1 MPDLVFELGTE
12 EMPAGAIA
20 DALEQLGARVGSG
33 LGAARLAPEKVE
45 TFGTPRRLVALAQGV
60 PDRQPDQEREV
71 RGPAK
76 SVAFDA
82 AGKPTGAAIGFAK
95 KQGVGVEQLEV
106 IHVNGAEY
114 VQARVR
120 DTGRPAEEVIG
131 PILADI
137 AKGLA
142 FPKLMRWGDQ
152 SEGGMRFVR
161 PIRWL
166 LCLLDDRVVPMEIA
180 GIESGRLTRGHRFLA
195 PGEFEIG
202 EALDLFQMLH
212 TAGVML
218 DPEERKRGIVAQAN
232 ALAAEAGGRI
242 PWDEGLLEENVFLV
256 EWPTAL
262 RGDFDPAYLELPRPV
277 LVTAMK
283 KHQRFFP
290 IEDAEGRLLPHFI
303 SIRNGG
309 EDHLDVVREG
319 NERVLT
325 ARFADA
331 KYFFAQDRNTS
342 LDEMAGEL
350 SRLVFQEKL
359 GTIAQKRDRLV
370 SLVGTLAD
378 SLELGAE
385 QKLRA
390 VRAASLCKA
399 DLVSRMVIELPA
411 LQGIM
416 GREYALL
423 QGEPADV
430 AVAIAEH
437 YQPRSASDSVPA
449 SPLGRLLAVADRLD
463 TLVGYVG
470 IGVMPTGS
478 SDPYGLRRAAQ
489 GVVQILADEPEMGSL
504 VEMEAQAAQ
513 AYDHV
518 NGLDFPLDPLCNDLA
533 TLFDQRIS
541 ALLEERGVRYDL
553 IDSALSGGSVYS
565 TLVYATVKRGET
577 LQSLSEDPNFVPTT
591 QAAARVANILRS
603 ASSGGSADGAPVPGK
618 EAIHGGQAHSVE
630 RAVSLLEQL
639 SRRVDRSLLQE
650 GSETRLLN
658 EARALLPDAAR
669 RAAAY
674 DYTGLYRELDRLREP
689 VNAFF
694 EDVMVMVEDAAIRS
708 NRLALLSLVDA
719 LYKTLADFTKV
730 VVA

>member
-20 DALEQLGARVGSG
+20 DALEQLREKVTSG
-33 LGAARLAPEKVE
+33 LAAARLAPEKVE
-45 TFGTPRRLVALAQGV
+45 TFGTPRRLVVLANGV
-60 PDRQPDQEREV
+60 PAQQPDQEREV

-82 AGKPTGAAIGFAK
+82 AGKPTGAALGFAK
-95 KQGVGVEQLEV
+95 KQGVDAGQLEIV
-106 IHVNGAEY
+106 DVDGSEY

-120 DTGRPAEEVIG
+120 DTGRVAEEVVG

-137 AKGLA
+137 AKSLA

-152 SEGGMRFVR
+152 SAGGMRFVR

-166 LCLLDDRVVPMEIA
+166 LCLLDEKIVPMEVA
-180 GIESGRLTRGHRFLA
+180 GIRSGRETRGHRFLA
-195 PGEFEIG
+195 PGEFEVG

-232 ALAAEAGGRI
+232 MLAAEAGGRV

-256 EWPTAL
+256 EWPTGL
-262 RGDFDPAYLELPRPV
+262 RGNFDPAYLELPRPV

-290 IEDAEGRLLPHFI
+290 VEDENGKLLPHFI

-309 EDHLDVVREG
+309 EDHLDTVREG

-331 KYFFAQDRNTS
+331 RFFYSQDQETKLDDMAAQ
-342 LDEMAGEL
+342 LG
-350 SRLVFQEKL
+350 RLVFQEKL
-359 GTIAQKRDRLV
+359 GTIAQKRERLV
-370 SLVGTLAD
+370 ALVGSLAD
-378 SLELGAE
+378 SLRMDSQAKE
-385 QKLRA
+385 RA
-390 VRAASLCKA
+390 IRAASLCKA
-399 DLVSRMVIELPA
+399 DLVSRMVIELPS
-411 LQGIM
+411 LQGVM

-423 QGEPADV
+423 QDEDP
-430 AVAIAEH
+430 AVADAIAQH
-437 YQPRSASDSVPA
+437 YQPKSANDSVPA
-449 SPLGRLLAVADRLD
+449 SPLGCLLAVADRLD

-470 IGVMPTGS
+470 IGVMPSGS

-489 GVVQILADEPEMGSL
+489 GVVQILADEPGMGSL
-504 VEMEAQAAQ
+504 TEMERLAAD
-513 AYDHV
+513 AYDQV
-518 NGLDFPLDPLCNDLA
+518 NGLDVPLEPLLNDLGA
-533 TLFDQRIS
+533 LFDQRIS
-541 ALLEERGVRYDL
+541 ALHEERGVRYDL
-553 IDSALSGGSVYS
+553 VDATLGGGSLSGAV
-565 TLVYATVKRGET
+565 VFATVKRGET
-577 LQSLSEDPNFVPTT
+577 LQAVAGDASFVPTT
-591 QAAARVANILRS
+591 QAAARVANILKS
-603 ASSGGSADGAPVPGK
+603 APADERRAGNQ
-618 EAIHGGQAHSVE
+618 AI
-630 RAVSLLEQL
+630 LEVL
-639 SRRVDRSLLQE
+639 SRRVDRTLLQE
-650 GSETRLLN
+650 GSELRLFH
-658 EARALLPDAAR
+658 EAQALAPDVAR
-669 RAAAY
+669 LDSDR
-674 DYTGLYRELDRLREP
+674 DYAGLYRELERLREP

-694 EDVMVMVEDAAIRS
+694 EDVMVMVEDAGVRA

-719 LYKTLADFTKV
+719 LYKALADFTKV